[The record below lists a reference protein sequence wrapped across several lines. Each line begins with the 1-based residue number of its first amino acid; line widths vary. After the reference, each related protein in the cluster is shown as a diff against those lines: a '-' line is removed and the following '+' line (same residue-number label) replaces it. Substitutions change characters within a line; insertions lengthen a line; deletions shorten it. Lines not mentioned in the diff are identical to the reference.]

1 MMDFISFIGGM
12 LLALLILG
20 AMASLYSLINNHQIR
35 MMEHLRQM
43 KYKIYDLE
51 NMLANQD
58 ECLCEIRQYLSGTE
72 SEKAQPPRSTAARP
86 SGMTAIS
93 GSSSRAKSTRGL

>member
-20 AMASLYSLINNHQIR
+20 TLASLYSLINNHQIR

-58 ECLCEIRQYLSGTE
+58 ECLSEVRQYLSKTE
-72 SEKAQPPRSTAARP
+72 PEKTEQPRSTAASP
-86 SGMTAIS
+86 CGSAGCSGTS
-93 GSSSRAKSTRGL
+93 YRARG